1 MKEGDFEWRGF
12 DNQSLILLQKM
23 ILLPIHLN
31 LNHVKSCVLAKAYL
45 HLAGLRKNNRPKTE
59 RVRANRSQTQD
70 LSRVM
75 NNRASAT
82 QVVSCAPSG
91 RGYQYSIALEN
102 SQKNIVDVNLIRA
115 HSWRI
120 SFLNTNFIECLHL
133 KNISFRLP
141 TLLQRRFVASVR
153 NDARD

>member
-12 DNQSLILLQKM
+12 DNQSLILLQEM

-31 LNHVKSCVLAKAYL
+31 LNHVKPCVLAKAYL

-59 RVRANRSQTQD
+59 RVRADRSQTQD

-82 QVVSCAPSG
+82 QVVSCATSR
-91 RGYQYSIALEN
+91 RGYQYAIALEN
-102 SQKNIVDVNLIRA
+102 SQKNIVYVNLIRA
-115 HSWRI
+115 HAWRI
-120 SFLNTNFIECLHL
+120 PFLNTNFIECLHL